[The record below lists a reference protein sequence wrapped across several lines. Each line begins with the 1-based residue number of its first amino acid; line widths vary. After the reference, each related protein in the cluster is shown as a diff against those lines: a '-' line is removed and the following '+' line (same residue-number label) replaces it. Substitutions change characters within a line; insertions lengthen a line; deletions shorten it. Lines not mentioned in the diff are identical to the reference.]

1 VPALAA
7 KASVL
12 PPPRTS
18 ILAALDGPP
27 ITRLRSR
34 LQDMPWYN
42 TILWD
47 TSGCCNMYTNDF
59 WSLVRALF
67 GYTGMQRLNVA
78 G

>member
-1 VPALAA
+1 MQALAA
-7 KASVL
+7 KASAM
-12 PPPRTS
+12 PPRVST
-18 ILAALDGPP
+18 LAALDGPSHD
-27 ITRLRSR
+27 LRPR

-67 GYTGMQRLNVA
+67 GYTGTQQLNVA
-78 G
+78 GR